1 MAYTQKCALRN
12 IASTVCNA
20 VRAVAYRAYAIRPY
34 KSRKTNTAKPTF
46 DAGKIISD
54 II

>member
-34 KSRKTNTAKPTF
+34 KRRKTNTAKTAF
-46 DAGKIISD
+46 DIEKTT
-54 II
+54 